1 MGTTATPYTTLP
13 IVSTTTAITTS
24 KTPVPTTPTEMPA
37 PTTTTTDTTPNII
50 TSTTTTTST
59 STTTMKTTTTTTT
72 TTTITTTTTTI
83 TTTTPATTTATTTTP
98 GETWSQWSECDCET
112 GTRTRRQVENV
123 QIEFCYF
130 PGDFVTIILGGC
142 TNRVPSS
149 DAEMYYP
156 YNHTLTMPSVPMMSC
171 SPPGG

>member
-1 MGTTATPYTTLP
+1 MG
-13 IVSTTTAITTS
+13 
-24 KTPVPTTPTEMPA
+24 
-37 PTTTTTDTTPNII
+37 
-50 TSTTTTTST
+50 ST

-98 GETWSQWSECDCET
+98 GEPWSQWSECDCET
-112 GTRTRRQVENV
+112 GTRTRHLLAAYATRTRRQAENV

-156 YNHTLTMPSVPMMSC
+156 YNHTLTMPSVPMM
-171 SPPGG
+171 